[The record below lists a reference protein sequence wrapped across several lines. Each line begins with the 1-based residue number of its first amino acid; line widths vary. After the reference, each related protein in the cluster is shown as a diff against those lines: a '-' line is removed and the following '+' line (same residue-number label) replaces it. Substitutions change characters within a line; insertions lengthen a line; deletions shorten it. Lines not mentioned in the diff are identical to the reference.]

1 MMIEENVCRLTIGE
15 RRKKR
20 LEAQRDE
27 GSQGQG
33 YYTRDGSVTVYS
45 VVPKREKL
53 LVPARR

>member
-1 MMIEENVCRLTIGE
+1 MVIEENVCRLTIGE

-45 VVPKREKL
+45 VVPKIGKVL
-53 LVPARR
+53 IPARR